1 MSTCQALE
9 ERNHEGR
16 CERRRFAL
24 ERLGQE
30 SERKEHVMDDVLIT
44 RPGVSWVMR
53 FNPDPLVIVAVCGAC
68 GDVCIQKGSANCF
81 RVFSS
86 VCCQDGTR
94 DREWK
99 AERVVFGCV
108 VWKII

>member
-1 MSTCQALE
+1 
-9 ERNHEGR
+9 
-16 CERRRFAL
+16 
-24 ERLGQE
+24 
-30 SERKEHVMDDVLIT
+30 MDDVVISDREFHGSCGSIT
-44 RPGVSWVMR
+44 LRTLSKRYVVR
-53 FNPDPLVIVAVCGAC
+53 AVTCASKRALR
-68 GDVCIQKGSANCF
+68 IAF

-108 VWKII
+108 V

>member
-1 MSTCQALE
+1 MWFDHAT
-9 ERNHEGR
+9 H
-16 CERRRFAL
+16 
-24 ERLGQE
+24 
-30 SERKEHVMDDVLIT
+30 
-44 RPGVSWVMR
+44 
-53 FNPDPLVIVAVCGAC
+53 VIVAVCGAC
-68 GDVCIQKGSANCF
+68 GDVCIQKGSASCF

-108 VWKII
+108 V